1 VSLNDILGSA
11 LSGLGASQA
20 GMRTVSNNVAN
31 VNTPGY
37 ARERV
42 SFTNGVTSGRVSGVV
57 VGEPERIADRFL
69 EATVYRRSGE
79 LGRADVTANYLDRLQ
94 ALLGAPGAE
103 SGLSARL
110 DGISAAAVAMTG
122 SPGSEQ
128 TLAAFTQQ
136 IGDAITSMQ
145 QLDTDVTALRADVAT
160 EVGYTVDTINGLLS
174 RIHELNDTVARLD
187 GVGRSTAGAAD
198 QRMSALEELST
209 LVDITVR
216 EQPDGR
222 VTIDTASG
230 SVLLDRRLRQLSYP
244 IAGEGV
250 SQPTYP
256 AISIR
261 FADLDAPTG
270 SVDSAS
276 VGGKLGGLIDLRDRA
291 LPEFADKVGT
301 LFGGLAETLNA
312 VSNEGTSVPPPA
324 ILEGRP
330 TGLIGADRLG
340 FTGSATFAVLKSNG
354 EMVAKAQIDFGAL
367 VSKPGADEV
376 TIDDAI
382 EAINNGLGT
391 AATASIDG
399 NGRLTITSNNPGQGV
414 AVAQDPANPS
424 DRAGSGF
431 SHFFGLN
438 DVVRSDS
445 SALVPS
451 GFVEDDGHGFTTG
464 QTAELVLRDASGR
477 TLAKHEIKPA
487 TDGTMGDLVAELNA
501 SPLSTYGTFSLDN
514 RGRFHFQSK
523 SAAAGAT
530 LSIPTDSTDR
540 LGTGRSF
547 TALAGLTG
555 AASGLAGAAVRPEL
569 VGSPDR
575 IPLARLDINAPIGT
589 KAVGQGDTRGATAFV
604 ERLSSSSDFGKD
616 GEATV
621 ERFANNLLGRAGTQA
636 AQAGSSLTDA
646 AARRNDAVNRRD
658 SFSGVNI
665 DEELAQLVVFQNSY
679 SAAARVMTTA
689 TQMYDTLIAM
699 VG

>member
-1 VSLNDILGSA
+1 
-11 LSGLGASQA
+11 
-20 GMRTVSNNVAN
+20 MRTVSNNVAN

-42 SFTNGVTSGRVSGVV
+42 SLANGVTSGRVSGVV
-57 VGEPERIADRFL
+57 VSEPERIADRFL

-79 LGRADVTANYLDRLQ
+79 MGRADVTANYLDRLQ

-145 QLDTDVTALRADVAT
+145 QLDTDVTSLRADVAT
-160 EVGYTVDTINGLLS
+160 EVGYTVDSINGLLK
-174 RIHELNDTVARLD
+174 RIHELNDTVASLA
-187 GVGRSTAGAAD
+187 GLGRSTAGAAD
-198 QRMSALEELST
+198 QRMTALEELST
-209 LVDITVR
+209 LIDITVR

-222 VTIDTASG
+222 VTLDTASG

-244 IAGEGV
+244 VTGEGV
-250 SQPTYP
+250 AQPTYP
-256 AISIR
+256 PIDIR
-261 FADLDAPTG
+261 FADGAATG
-270 SVDSAS
+270 ERLDSAN

-291 LPEFADKVGT
+291 LPEFADQLGT
-301 LFGGLAETLNA
+301 LFGGVAETLNA
-312 VSNEGTSVPPPA
+312 VANEGTSVPAPA
-324 ILEGRP
+324 ILQGGQ

-354 EMVAKAQIDFGAL
+354 EMVAKTQIDFDTLGPTAT
-367 VSKPGADEV
+367 VNDAV
-376 TIDDAI
+376 DAI
-382 EAINNGLGT
+382 NAGLGA
-391 AATASIDG
+391 AATASFVDG
-399 NGRLTITSNNPGQGV
+399 KLTITANTSGQGV
-414 AVAQDPANPS
+414 AVAQDPSNPS
-424 DRAGSGF
+424 DRAGAGF

-438 DVVRSDS
+438 DVVRSDD

-451 GFVEDDGHGFTTG
+451 GLTAADPHGFETG
-464 QTAELVLRDASGR
+464 QTAELVLRDAAGRSLYRHTLSPVSG
-477 TLAKHEIKPA
+477 
-487 TDGTMGDLVAELNA
+487 GTMGDLVAELNA
-501 SPLSTYGTFSLDN
+501 SPLNNYGSFSLDS
-514 RGRFHFQSK
+514 RGRIQFEGG
-523 SAAAGAT
+523 SAVAGAT
-530 LSIPTDSTDR
+530 LSIPADSTDR
-540 LGTGRSF
+540 YGTGRSF
-547 TALAGLTG
+547 SALSGLTG
-555 AASGLAGAAVRPEL
+555 AASGLARAEVRPEL
-569 VGSPDR
+569 VGSPGR
-575 IPLARLDINAPIGT
+575 IPLARLDVNAAIGEI
-589 KAVGQGDTRGATAFV
+589 AVGQGDTRGATAFV
-604 ERLSSSSDFGKD
+604 ERLSAPSDFGKD
-616 GEATV
+616 GLATV
-621 ERFANNLLGRAGTQA
+621 ERFASNLLGRAGMQA

-699 VG
+699 VGR